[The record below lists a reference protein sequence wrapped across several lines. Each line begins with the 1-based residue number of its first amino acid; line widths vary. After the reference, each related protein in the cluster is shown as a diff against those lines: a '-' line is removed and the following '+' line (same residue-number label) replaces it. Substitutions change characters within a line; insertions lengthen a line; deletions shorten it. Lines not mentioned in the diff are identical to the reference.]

1 MQTGKANYRLA
12 ARLRGNE
19 LLLDA
24 DLRKAVEEE
33 HLRAV
38 RRAEGLKCCADR
50 RAFAESVEW
59 ERLGDFFLRIGSHPS
74 AVRAYRDAALA
85 CLDGDYYDHGTEMLP
100 CRFLRLRFLRMAE
113 TATACCAGDARLR
126 ARKHAKE
133 KRSDTCRYR
142 TSLVRLV
149 RLMRVRESHVCYTKV
164 IEIYET
170 PNVL

>member
-59 ERLGDFFLRIGSHPS
+59 ERLPS

-113 TATACCAGDARLR
+113 TAAACCAGDARLR
-126 ARKHAKE
+126 AMLA
-133 KRSDTCRYR
+133 DDP
-142 TSLVRLV
+142 LF
-149 RLMRVRESHVCYTKV
+149 REGYPLLKAGV
-164 IEIYET
+164 
-170 PNVL
+170 

>member
-59 ERLGDFFLRIGSHPS
+59 ERLGDFFLRVGSRPS

-100 CRFLRLRFLRMAE
+100 CRFRGFAFCGWPKRRRPAARATHGCAPCWRMIR
-113 TATACCAGDARLR
+113 CSG
-126 ARKHAKE
+126 K
-133 KRSDTCRYR
+133 DTLC
-142 TSLVRLV
+142 
-149 RLMRVRESHVCYTKV
+149 
-164 IEIYET
+164 
-170 PNVL
+170 

>member
-74 AVRAYRDAALA
+74 AVRAYWDAALA
-85 CLDGDYYDHGTEMLP
+85 CLDGDASLP
-100 CRFLRLRFLRMAE
+100 VPAASLSADGRNGDGLLRGRR
-113 TATACCAGDARLR
+113 TAARHAGG
-126 ARKHAKE
+126 
-133 KRSDTCRYR
+133 
-142 TSLVRLV
+142 
-149 RLMRVRESHVCYTKV
+149 
-164 IEIYET
+164 
-170 PNVL
+170 

>member
-38 RRAEGLKCCADR
+38 RRAEGLKCC
-50 RAFAESVEW
+50 
-59 ERLGDFFLRIGSHPS
+59 
-74 AVRAYRDAALA
+74 
-85 CLDGDYYDHGTEMLP
+85 LDGDYYDHGTEMLP

-126 ARKHAKE
+126 AMLA
-133 KRSDTCRYR
+133 DDP
-142 TSLVRLV
+142 LF
-149 RLMRVRESHVCYTKV
+149 REGYPLLKAGV
-164 IEIYET
+164 
-170 PNVL
+170 

>member
-59 ERLGDFFLRIGSHPS
+59 ERLGDFFLRVGSRPS

-100 CRFLRLRFLRMAE
+100 CRLLHLFPPRAGVAPLPVPAASLSADGRNGGGLLRGRR
-113 TATACCAGDARLR
+113 TAARHAGG
-126 ARKHAKE
+126 
-133 KRSDTCRYR
+133 
-142 TSLVRLV
+142 
-149 RLMRVRESHVCYTKV
+149 
-164 IEIYET
+164 
-170 PNVL
+170 

>member
-74 AVRAYRDAALA
+74 LHLRRRIR
-85 CLDGDYYDHGTEMLP
+85 TMLH
-100 CRFLRLRFLRMAE
+100 
-113 TATACCAGDARLR
+113 CAQFHRNPSVGWGRPLF
-126 ARKHAKE
+126 
-133 KRSDTCRYR
+133 
-142 TSLVRLV
+142 
-149 RLMRVRESHVCYTKV
+149 
-164 IEIYET
+164 
-170 PNVL
+170 P

>member
-33 HLRAV
+33 HLRTV

-59 ERLGDFFLRIGSHPS
+59 ERLGDFFLRVGSRPS
-74 AVRAYRDAALA
+74 AVRAYRDAARRRLLRPRDRDA
-85 CLDGDYYDHGTEMLP
+85 SLPVPAASLSADGRNGDGL
-100 CRFLRLRFLRMAE
+100 LRGRR
-113 TATACCAGDARLR
+113 TAARHAGG
-126 ARKHAKE
+126 
-133 KRSDTCRYR
+133 
-142 TSLVRLV
+142 
-149 RLMRVRESHVCYTKV
+149 
-164 IEIYET
+164 
-170 PNVL
+170 

>member
-74 AVRAYRDAALA
+74 AVRAAFSRGYPSRNSGSSAS
-85 CLDGDYYDHGTEMLP
+85 
-100 CRFLRLRFLRMAE
+100 MA
-113 TATACCAGDARLR
+113 RSR
-126 ARKHAKE
+126 ASPAQQAVAVSAIRR
-133 KRSDTCRYR
+133 KRSRR
-142 TSLVRLV
+142 NRQGSISVPW
-149 RLMRVRESHVCYTKV
+149 S
-164 IEIYET
+164 
-170 PNVL
+170 

>member
-74 AVRAYRDAALA
+74 AVRAYRDA
-85 CLDGDYYDHGTEMLP
+85 G
-100 CRFLRLRFLRMAE
+100 
-113 TATACCAGDARLR
+113 ARLPR
-126 ARKHAKE
+126 RRLLRPRDRDASLPVPAASLSADGRNGDGLLRGRRTAARHAGG
-133 KRSDTCRYR
+133 
-142 TSLVRLV
+142 
-149 RLMRVRESHVCYTKV
+149 
-164 IEIYET
+164 
-170 PNVL
+170 

>member
-38 RRAEGLKCCADR
+38 RRAEGLKCSADR

-59 ERLGDFFLRIGSHPS
+59 ERLGDFFLRVGSRPS
-74 AVRAYRDAALA
+74 AVRAYKDAALA
-85 CLDGDYYDHGTEMLP
+85 CFNGDYYDYGTEMLP
-100 CRFLRLRFLRMAE
+100 CRFLRLRFLRMVEA
-113 TATACCAGDARLR
+113 AVACCADDARLR
-126 ARKHAKE
+126 A
-133 KRSDTCRYR
+133 
-142 TSLVRLV
+142 LVTDDPLF
-149 RLMRVRESHVCYTKV
+149 REEYPLLKAGF
-164 IEIYET
+164 
-170 PNVL
+170 

>member
-38 RRAEGLKCCADR
+38 RRAEGLKC
-50 RAFAESVEW
+50 W
-59 ERLGDFFLRIGSHPS
+59 LGDFFLRIGSHPS

-126 ARKHAKE
+126 AMLA
-133 KRSDTCRYR
+133 DDP
-142 TSLVRLV
+142 LF
-149 RLMRVRESHVCYTKV
+149 REGYPLLKAGV
-164 IEIYET
+164 
-170 PNVL
+170 

>member
-1 MQTGKANYRLA
+1 M
-12 ARLRGNE
+12 
-19 LLLDA
+19 
-24 DLRKAVEEE
+24 EEE

-59 ERLGDFFLRIGSHPS
+59 ERLGGFFLRIGSHPS

-126 ARKHAKE
+126 AMLA
-133 KRSDTCRYR
+133 DDP
-142 TSLVRLV
+142 LF
-149 RLMRVRESHVCYTKV
+149 REGYPLLKAGV
-164 IEIYET
+164 
-170 PNVL
+170 

>member
-59 ERLGDFFLRIGSHPS
+59 ERLGDFFLRVGSRPS

-100 CRFLRLRFLRMAE
+100 CRFLRLRFFGWPKRRRPAARATHGCAPCWRMIR
-113 TATACCAGDARLR
+113 CSG
-126 ARKHAKE
+126 K
-133 KRSDTCRYR
+133 DTLC
-142 TSLVRLV
+142 
-149 RLMRVRESHVCYTKV
+149 
-164 IEIYET
+164 
-170 PNVL
+170 

>member
-85 CLDGDYYDHGTEMLP
+85 CLD
-100 CRFLRLRFLRMAE
+100 
-113 TATACCAGDARLR
+113 
-126 ARKHAKE
+126 
-133 KRSDTCRYR
+133 
-142 TSLVRLV
+142 VRLLRPRDRDASLPV
-149 RLMRVRESHVCYTKV
+149 PAASLSADGRNGDGLLRGRRTAARHAGG
-164 IEIYET
+164 
-170 PNVL
+170 

>member
-38 RRAEGLKCCADR
+38 RRAEGLKCSADR

-59 ERLGDFFLRIGSHPS
+59 ERLGDFFLRIGSRPS
-74 AVRAYRDAALA
+74 AVRAYKDAALS
-85 CLDGDYYDHGTEMLP
+85 CFNGDYYDYGTEMLP
-100 CRFLRLRFLRMAE
+100 CRFLRLRYLRMVEA
-113 TATACCAGDARLR
+113 AVACCADDARLR
-126 ARKHAKE
+126 A
-133 KRSDTCRYR
+133 
-142 TSLVRLV
+142 LVTDDPLF
-149 RLMRVRESHVCYTKV
+149 REEYPLLKAGF
-164 IEIYET
+164 
-170 PNVL
+170 

>member
-59 ERLGDFFLRIGSHPS
+59 ERLGDFFLRVGSRS
-74 AVRAYRDAALA
+74 EERRV
-85 CLDGDYYDHGTEMLP
+85 GKE
-100 CRFLRLRFLRMAE
+100 CRSRWSPY
-113 TATACCAGDARLR
+113 
-126 ARKHAKE
+126 H
-133 KRSDTCRYR
+133 
-142 TSLVRLV
+142 
-149 RLMRVRESHVCYTKV
+149 
-164 IEIYET
+164 
-170 PNVL
+170 

>member
-113 TATACCAGDARLR
+113 TATA
-126 ARKHAKE
+126 
-133 KRSDTCRYR
+133 
-142 TSLVRLV
+142 
-149 RLMRVRESHVCYTKV
+149 
-164 IEIYET
+164 
-170 PNVL
+170 

>member
-59 ERLGDFFLRIGSHPS
+59 ERLGDFWHSCISPWQYNH
-74 AVRAYRDAALA
+74 VIQ
-85 CLDGDYYDHGTEMLP
+85 
-100 CRFLRLRFLRMAE
+100 RLWTL
-113 TATACCAGDARLR
+113 
-126 ARKHAKE
+126 
-133 KRSDTCRYR
+133 
-142 TSLVRLV
+142 
-149 RLMRVRESHVCYTKV
+149 
-164 IEIYET
+164 
-170 PNVL
+170 